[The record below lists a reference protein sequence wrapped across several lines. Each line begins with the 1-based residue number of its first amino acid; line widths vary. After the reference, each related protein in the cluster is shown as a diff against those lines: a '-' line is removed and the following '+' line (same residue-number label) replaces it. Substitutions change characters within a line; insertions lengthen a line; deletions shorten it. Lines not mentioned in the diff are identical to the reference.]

1 MATGERTMI
10 DPSQPLSVTE
20 RQVFGTDARRHPVL
34 GFVLECGSGCLDPAG
49 QAENYCRIV
58 ERDEGPEA
66 ANALRAK
73 LRAALNPLQVVKE
86 QAPGV
91 RPLLS

>member
-1 MATGERTMI
+1 MTGNTMI
-10 DPSQPLSVTE
+10 DPSRSLSITE

-49 QAENYCRIV
+49 QAENYCRTV

-73 LRAALNPLQVVKE
+73 LYIAANPFRIVEKE
-86 QAPGV
+86 QVPDV
-91 RPLLS
+91 RPLS